1 MLNNNRE
8 LPSFSFIFY
17 CICFE
22 MDAEGET
29 GESEVVQL
37 RARVASLERE
47 VSGLQ
52 KSMSELQSQFM
63 RLVPLLAQVPMP
75 PKIEEDE
82 NDSSH
87 QDNSALESDDFNQK
101 MDLAGQ
107 PKGITRF
114 SHPPLCD
121 FLVGTKMGDL
131 KSFFLASPSFSSFVI
146 KIPKQIRHKRTYK

>member
-22 MDAEGET
+22 MDAE

-107 PKGITRF
+107 PKGITRLSPPPCVISSLGQGWVPWIF
-114 SHPPLCD
+114 LSRLPAPFPPL
-121 FLVGTKMGDL
+121 KL
-131 KSFFLASPSFSSFVI
+131 KS
-146 KIPKQIRHKRTYK
+146 QNR